1 MMKFSIAIPAYKK
14 KFLYSC
20 IDSIIK
26 QDYTDFELIIVND
39 NSPEDLDTIV
49 QLFDDKRIK
58 FYKNERNCGAENVV
72 DNWNICLSYASGDY
86 FILMG
91 DDDEMTSDY
100 LSTFFD
106 LIHSFPDQNVYHC
119 RSFII
124 DDKSEVKRLSPSWP
138 EWESVYENIWHR
150 MNNLREQF
158 ISDFVYKKEFLD
170 ENKGFYKLPLAWASD
185 DITSFQAAEKSGV
198 IHTQKPVFCDR
209 ESSFTISNSESADL
223 KLQAIDGEE
232 KWYKNFIES
241 SRPSNTMDKYF
252 YDCIKR
258 EQSNFFTTKRIETIA
273 YNGIREGHFFRD
285 LFYFLRRRKSFKLNL
300 QHIIYAFILAMK
312 KSRSKTV

>member
-58 FYKNERNCGAENVV
+58 YYKNERNCGAENVV

-100 LSTFFD
+100 LSTFFN
-106 LIHSFPDQNVYHC
+106 LIHSFPDKNVYHC

-150 MNNLREQF
+150 MNSLREQF

-170 ENKGFYKLPLAWASD
+170 ENNGFYKLPLAWASD
-185 DITSFQAAEKSGV
+185 DITSFQAAGKSGI
-198 IHTQKPVFCDR
+198 IHTQKPVFCYR
-209 ESSFTISNSESADL
+209 ESDISISNSESADL

-241 SRPSNTMDKYF
+241 SKPSTIMDKYF
-252 YDCIKR
+252 SDCIKR
-258 EQSNFFTTKRIETIA
+258 EQSNFFITKRIETIA
-273 YNGIREGHFFRD
+273 YNGIREGHFCGDFI
-285 LFYFLRRRKSFKLNL
+285 YFLRRRKSFKLNL
-300 QHIIYAFILAMK
+300 QHIIYAFILAIK

>member
-1 MMKFSIAIPAYKK
+1 MMKFSVAIPAYKK

-26 QDYTDFELIIVND
+26 QDYSDFELIIVND
-39 NSPEDLDTIV
+39 NSPEDLETIIE
-49 QLFDDKRIK
+49 LFDDHRIK
-58 FYKNERNCGAENVV
+58 YFKNEKNCGAKNVV

-91 DDDEMTSDY
+91 DDDEMTTDY
-100 LSTFFD
+100 LSTFFN
-106 LIHSFPDQNVYHC
+106 LIKSYPDQNVYHC

-158 ISDFVYKKEFLD
+158 ISDFVYKKKFLD
-170 ENKGFYKLPLAWASD
+170 DNNGFYKLPLAWASD
-185 DITSFQAAEKSGV
+185 DITSFQAAGKSGI
-198 IHTQKPVFCDR
+198 IHTQKPVFCYR
-209 ESSFTISNSESADL
+209 ESDISISNSESADL

-241 SRPSNTMDKYF
+241 SIPINKIDTYF
-252 YDCIKR
+252 YNCIKK
-258 EQSNFFTTKRIETIA
+258 EQSNFFLTKRIETIA
-273 YNGIREGHFFRD
+273 YNGIREKNFFRD
-285 LFYFLRRRKSFKLNL
+285 CIYFFRKRKLFKLNL
-300 QHIIYAFILAMK
+300 QHIVYAIILAVK

>member
-1 MMKFSIAIPAYKK
+1 MKFSVAIPAYKR

-26 QDYTDFELIIVND
+26 QDYSDFELIIVND
-39 NSPEDLDTIV
+39 NSPEDLETIIK
-49 QLFDDKRIK
+49 LFDDHRIK
-58 FYKNERNCGAENVV
+58 YFKNEKNCGAEHVV

-91 DDDEMTSDY
+91 DDDEMTTDY
-100 LSTFFD
+100 LSTFFN
-106 LIHSFPDQNVYHC
+106 LIKSYPDQNVYHC

-158 ISDFVYKKEFLD
+158 ISDFVYKKKFLD
-170 ENKGFYKLPLAWASD
+170 DNNGFYKLPLAWASD
-185 DITSFQAAEKSGV
+185 DITSFQAAGKNGI
-198 IHTQKPVFCDR
+198 IHTQKPVFCYR
-209 ESSFTISNSESADL
+209 ESDISISNSESADL
-223 KLQAIDGEE
+223 KLQAIDEEE
-232 KWYKNFIES
+232 KWYKNFIGS
-241 SRPSNTMDKYF
+241 SIPINKIDTYF
-252 YDCIKR
+252 YNCIKK
-258 EQSNFFTTKRIETIA
+258 EQSNFFLTKRIETIA
-273 YNGIREGHFFRD
+273 YNGIREKNFFRD
-285 LFYFLRRRKSFKLNL
+285 CIYFLRKRKLFKLNL
-300 QHIIYAFILAMK
+300 QHIFYAIILAVK